1 METKQ
6 VIVVRKDLGMRRGK
20 EIAQGCHAS
29 LAVFFNM
36 MKQQNGGEIDTKSG
50 KKYSCEFEHNSEA
63 MHQWMTDGFRKIC
76 VCVNSEQE
84 LIDVYNKAKAAGL
97 PCSLIKDA
105 GHTEFGGVAT
115 FTTVA
120 IGPGLDEEINKI
132 TGSLKLY

>member
-6 VIVVRKDLGMRRGK
+6 VIVVRKDLNMRRGK

-36 MKQQNGGEIDTKSG
+36 MRDQNGGEVDEKQG
-50 KKYSCEFEHNSEA
+50 KKYHCEFDHTSEA
-63 MHQWMTDGFRKIC
+63 MHHWMTEGFRKIC
-76 VCVNSEQE
+76 VSVNSEKE
-84 LIDVYNKAKAAGL
+84 LLDVYNKAKAAGL

-105 GHTEFGGVAT
+105 GHTEFNGVPT

-120 IGPGLDEEINKI
+120 IGPALDSEINKI
-132 TGSLKLY
+132 TGDLKLY